1 MTLHLIQFYSLTCLL
16 QVGNMLPEVCD
27 WIVKERL
34 SEVRRTVA
42 DGQWKVVTSCLDQC
56 PYPLFVEVRN
66 VTVYA
71 RL

>member
-1 MTLHLIQFYSLTCLL
+1 
-16 QVGNMLPEVCD
+16 MLPEVCE